1 MKFSLARGRV
11 LLAMDRLAADLPL
24 HGGIISQWRLVEDES
39 INTMAIGFARGRLIL
54 SYNPRF
60 VESLTIDEISAVLN
74 HEANHVLFLHCERES
89 DPNENHRAM
98 VISEETVVNEWIVG
112 KLPGEPVL
120 LSDYPTLPANEDT
133 QTRYN
138 RLLSIVPEEKDALD
152 DHSRWSQIC
161 GQLGSAVV
169 AKVIADTWLKMSPEQ
184 KAKANLPKSVQKIVE
199 EAVRSSGTS
208 TISGGGVAT
217 ISWQQVLKRYIGRTM
232 TRCPLF
238 SKPPRRF
245 PEMVGILP
253 GRGRSGTKPHI
264 AFCLD
269 TSGSMNESVLSAI
282 SAELVSIA
290 RTHQVTV
297 IEADNVV
304 RAVYRFTGTIE
315 TVNGRGGTNF
325 SPAIME
331 AAKLKPDL
339 IIYATDGYGKCQVD
353 PPRCPFIWLL
363 TRGHKPV
370 SWGRE
375 IHIL

>member
-184 KAKANLPKSVQKIVE
+184 KAKANLPKSVQKSVE

-217 ISWQQVLKRYIGRTM
+217 ISWHPVLKR
-232 TRCPLF
+232 
-238 SKPPRRF
+238 
-245 PEMVGILP
+245 
-253 GRGRSGTKPHI
+253 
-264 AFCLD
+264 
-269 TSGSMNESVLSAI
+269 
-282 SAELVSIA
+282 
-290 RTHQVTV
+290 
-297 IEADNVV
+297 
-304 RAVYRFTGTIE
+304 
-315 TVNGRGGTNF
+315 
-325 SPAIME
+325 
-331 AAKLKPDL
+331 
-339 IIYATDGYGKCQVD
+339 
-353 PPRCPFIWLL
+353 
-363 TRGHKPV
+363 
-370 SWGRE
+370 
-375 IHIL
+375 